1 MRGAR
6 EAHISEYAVQYGPA
20 LKKAEAAFNEALDV
34 FGDEDFETKKG
45 WKKEGGSPEHDI
57 VYSKQISNGK
67 LFALKGEIPGDSHTV
82 FYDNWK
88 DFEEISKWN
97 SNYVFTKKVV
107 ELSEHA
113 DIIHYGNGDML
124 IVKGRDFVCTR
135 IHRKYGDGFLLA
147 ACSVELTDIPET
159 KSHVRGNLHIGAGRF
174 MPKESDP
181 NATVVDYILC
191 ADLNGFIPKT
201 IVNQVTFLDST
212 SDSLLYNQL
221 FKAALW

>member
-1 MRGAR
+1 MTSVKLLGVDDVLC
-6 EAHISEYAVQYGPA
+6 EAHVKYGPA

-159 KSHVRGNLHIGAGRF
+159 KSHVSVMAYCMLEREPAHWSWAIHAEGIRSECDG
-174 MPKESDP
+174 
-181 NATVVDYILC
+181 C
-191 ADLNGFIPKT
+191 
-201 IVNQVTFLDST
+201 
-212 SDSLLYNQL
+212 
-221 FKAALW
+221 